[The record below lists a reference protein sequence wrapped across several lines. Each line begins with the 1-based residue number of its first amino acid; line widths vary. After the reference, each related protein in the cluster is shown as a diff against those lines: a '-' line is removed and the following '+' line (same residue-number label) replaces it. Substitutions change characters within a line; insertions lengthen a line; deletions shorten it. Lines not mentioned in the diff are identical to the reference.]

1 MNRSH
6 FLFLLI
12 IFSGVC
18 SVSTGLLSCAQIG
31 TPTGGLRD
39 TLPPALLNATPPNR
53 TLNFTGRQITLT
65 FDEYVQLQNL
75 QENLLVSPTPKRNP
89 NVDYRL
95 KTVIIKIRDTLQ
107 PNTTYSI
114 QLGKSIAD
122 INENNPYPD
131 FTYVFSTGSY
141 IDSLSFSGSVQ
152 LAETGAIDTT
162 LLVFLYDDLSD
173 SAVYKNKPKYI
184 ARVNKQG
191 NFRFNNLAQGTYQ
204 LFALKD
210 DSGQKMYT
218 SDEQLFAFADSNI
231 IVKPAVEPVKLYAY
245 ARQKK
250 DETKPSSTTD
260 TKKQGLQFNS
270 SINGGVQ
277 DLLQPLTLKF
287 NRPLASFDSAH
298 IHLSDTLYNRL
309 PAEISWVD
317 TFRQQIAV
325 RYDWQGG
332 GYYRLVLDSA
342 SVKDTLGIGL
352 SKNDTLAFRGKNE
365 SEYGSLK
372 LNFRNLEKF
381 EHPVLQF
388 IVNRQL
394 VKSVTLTSSTFS
406 QRLMPPGE
414 YEIRILRDANQNGV
428 WDPGNYDPLNRAEQR
443 QPETVFLIEQKI
455 NIRANWDNERDIIL

>member
-12 IFSGVC
+12 IISCVC
-18 SVSTGLLSCAQIG
+18 SLSTGLFSCAQIG

-53 TLNFTGRQITLT
+53 TLNFTGKQITLT

-114 QLGKSIAD
+114 QLGKSITD

-152 LAETGAIDTT
+152 LAETGATDTT

-231 IVKPAVEPVKLYAY
+231 TVDPTVEPVKLYAY

-250 DETKPSSTTD
+250 ETPPTSTTD
-260 TKKQGLQFNS
+260 TKQQGLQFNS

-287 NRPLASFDSAH
+287 NKPLASFDSAH

-309 PAEISWVD
+309 PAQISWTD
-317 TFRQQIAV
+317 TLRQQIAV

-332 GYYRLVLDSA
+332 SYYRLVLDST
-342 SVKDTLGIGL
+342 SVRDTLGIGIG
-352 SKNDTLAFRGKNE
+352 KNDTLAFRGKNE

-394 VKSVTLTSSTFS
+394 VKSVALTSSTFS

-428 WDPGNYDPLNRAEQR
+428 WDPGNYNPVNRAEQR